1 MAASEKKSYRSLN
14 TDFGKFTSSNVF
26 SESYRSPA
34 GLSSKD
40 YATSAGGP
48 LLPRSGINLPG
59 AYRGDS
65 FGPMSQRR
73 RRENRVVMREGDR
86 ILINKG
92 ISKKV
97 MIIARTE
104 IPHSTERIFVTKSGG
119 KYTIGLKVW
128 RSDYVWSEKNQ
139 MWVPK
144 H

>member
-1 MAASEKKSYRSLN
+1 MTAECPCEDYLLAKLAN
-14 TDFGKFTSSNVF
+14 DNF
-26 SESYRSPA
+26 SA
-34 GLSSKD
+34 MNNK
-40 YATSAGGP
+40 
-48 LLPRSGINLPG
+48 
-59 AYRGDS
+59 
-65 FGPMSQRR
+65 R
-73 RRENRVVMREGDR
+73 RRENRVTMREGDR

-104 IPHSTERIFVTKSGG
+104 IPHSSERIFVTKSGG

-128 RSDYVWSEKNQ
+128 RSDYAWNEKNQ

>member
-1 MAASEKKSYRSLN
+1 
-14 TDFGKFTSSNVF
+14 
-26 SESYRSPA
+26 
-34 GLSSKD
+34 
-40 YATSAGGP
+40 
-48 LLPRSGINLPG
+48 LPG
-59 AYRGDS
+59 EIGGDS
-65 FGPMSQRR
+65 FAPMSARRSQRNHNR
-73 RRENRVVMREGDR
+73 GKDNRVTMKEGDR

-92 ISKKV
+92 IAKKV

-128 RSDYVWSEKNQ
+128 RNDFAWSEKNQ

>member
-1 MAASEKKSYRSLN
+1 MN
-14 TDFGKFTSSNVF
+14 
-26 SESYRSPA
+26 
-34 GLSSKD
+34 
-40 YATSAGGP
+40 
-48 LLPRSGINLPG
+48 
-59 AYRGDS
+59 
-65 FGPMSQRR
+65 QRR
-73 RRENRVVMREGDR
+73 RRDTRVVMREGDR

-128 RSDYVWSEKNQ
+128 RSDYAWSEKNQ

-144 H
+144 R

>member
-1 MAASEKKSYRSLN
+1 MIASWNIASRRVDEGRTECQTIYR
-14 TDFGKFTSSNVF
+14 TMRQTSSADFCNRFILVRRDQKSLLEKTGGASF
-26 SESYRSPA
+26 SFM
-34 GLSSKD
+34 
-40 YATSAGGP
+40 SAK
-48 LLPRSGINLPG
+48 
-59 AYRGDS
+59 
-65 FGPMSQRR
+65 QK
-73 RRENRVVMREGDR
+73 RENRITMREGDR

-128 RSDYVWSEKNQ
+128 RSDYAWNEKNQ